1 MKKAI
6 LLLAAASMLAPA
18 AVAQQKLVDEVSK
31 TVAASSNKV
40 PALQAALTQLQP
52 AFTNPE
58 TKDNVLTWYTA
69 GKASFGIYD
78 ALLGEK
84 MLKKEVNTGDMAT
97 ALINGFNYFSKA
109 LPLDTVP
116 EVNKDGSPKIDKK
129 TGLPKVKTKYSNEI
143 QSGLL
148 AHVND
153 FLTIGNSCL
162 GSQDWANA
170 QAAFST
176 YCDIQNSA
184 FGKAKLTAQPD
195 SVMGEIRFF
204 EGYAADMNKDYANA
218 FKGYQAAKL
227 LGYAKNQ
234 VAERVAAALGSLA
247 QQAVDAKDYG
257 KAYQIVDK
265 AIAGDPND
273 ANIYDLR
280 GRIAE
285 MDSTAGMKVAVEYY
299 KKAVELDPNNV
310 DALYNYARFYTSRAA
325 EFISA
330 NPNMVDKDLRPKIQP
345 DLEEAIKYME
355 KAHQLD
361 KERSDIKRMLG
372 RVYYMLGQ
380 NDKADA
386 LDKE

>member
-18 AVAQQKLVDEVSK
+18 AVAQQKLVAEVSK
-31 TVAASSNKV
+31 TVSASGNKV

-52 AFTNPE
+52 AFSNPE

-84 MLKKEVNTGDMAT
+84 MLKKEVNTGDMAS
-97 ALINGFNYFSKA
+97 ALINGFNYYSKA

-129 TGLPKVKTKYSNEI
+129 TGQAKVKTKYSAEI
-143 QSGLL
+143 QSSLL

-162 GSQDWANA
+162 GAQDWANA

-204 EGYAADMNKDYANA
+204 EGYAADMNNANA
-218 FKGYQAAKL
+218 FKGYQAAKP

-234 VAERVAAALGSLA
+234 VAERVAAALGSMA
-247 QQAVDAKDYG
+247 QQAVDAKDYA
-257 KAYQIVDK
+257 KAYKIVDK
-265 AIAGDPND
+265 AIEGDPND

-299 KKAVELDPNNV
+299 KKAVELDPSNV

-355 KAHQLD
+355 KAHQID